1 MPKCEC
7 QIGISGLDVRR
18 RYFSVFFCRRNSVSN
33 TISKLSA
40 TMVWPFYQLYPLNF
54 QDITAN
60 SKSECALLRLF
71 KKYNLNVSECVC
83 CVAVY
88 FRVSD
93 VLFRRIK
100 CMRNTQTQSKHN
112 RILFSQLFDCNRSI
126 FDYHSMT
133 IADHSALNRLIKQF
147 ILSVFLPYRIMT
159 G

>member
-18 RYFSVFFCRRNSVSN
+18 RYFSVFFCKRNSVSN

-83 CVAVY
+83 AVW
-88 FRVSD
+88 
-93 VLFRRIK
+93 L
-100 CMRNTQTQSKHN
+100 
-112 RILFSQLFDCNRSI
+112 SI
-126 FDYHSMT
+126 FVSQMCYFGE
-133 IADHSALNRLIKQF
+133 LNACATLRHKANTTEFYLVSY
-147 ILSVFLPYRIMT
+147 LTVTEVFSIIT
-159 G
+159 V